1 MSSPTV
7 RTFTTRSRSNVIH
20 PSLRLLETYL
30 SNRSDELVRCLGFG
44 VDLMEN
50 SKLETTGQRPTEF
63 QTKTTATKEQF
74 LTGAHRS
81 SAEGRGRPQDLSP
94 LALLRLG
101 KLLERGANA
110 YGARNYQKGM
120 SMDRTAGS
128 LLRHLL
134 QYMSGDCDEDHLA
147 AVMFNAMVLLDTDE
161 RVRTGL
167 VPKEMKD
174 I

>member
-1 MSSPTV
+1 
-7 RTFTTRSRSNVIH
+7 
-20 PSLRLLETYL
+20 
-30 SNRSDELVRCLGFG
+30 
-44 VDLMEN
+44 MEN
-50 SKLETTGQRPTEF
+50 SKLEPTGQKLTDNTSYNVYWETMDPSSRPT
-63 QTKTTATKEQF
+63 KVADTKEQF

-134 QYMSGDCDEDHLA
+134 QYMSGDGDEDHLA

>member
-1 MSSPTV
+1 
-7 RTFTTRSRSNVIH
+7 
-20 PSLRLLETYL
+20 
-30 SNRSDELVRCLGFG
+30 
-44 VDLMEN
+44 MEN
-50 SKLETTGQRPTEF
+50 SKLETTGQRPTRYYDRCDHGILLSDRCL
-63 QTKTTATKEQF
+63 QCAHKPQDYYTKVTDTKEQF